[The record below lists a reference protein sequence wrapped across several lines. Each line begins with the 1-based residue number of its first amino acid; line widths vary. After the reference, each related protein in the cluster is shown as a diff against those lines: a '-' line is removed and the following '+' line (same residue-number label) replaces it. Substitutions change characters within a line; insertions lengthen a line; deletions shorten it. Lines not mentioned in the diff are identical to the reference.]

1 MFKKRWSDG
10 IEDIYFGK
18 DEFEIK
24 FGCFGGDGGGG
35 GGGGGGIQTP
45 SKPIVYETKGQQ
57 ISSTTGGKYGSEQ
70 TPDPENFED
79 APSQTTIDPYAG
91 LSMDGP
97 KAATVPGVGLTEQYP
112 SAVVDT
118 PAGKE
123 REPSAITASF
133 GPETLSTGIGPSFAD
148 FSGLT
153 DTGSVQDVMS
163 QAVDLTPAVVPGF
176 EGIGFYTPDPDA
188 PLGTIQGGLE
198 ARFNFSEGGMVPELR
213 PFGGYLQS
221 QVAEQRVQPFLEM
234 VANAAYQEFD
244 IEPGGS
250 GGMGGMGP
258 MGGGVGGG
266 MVGSIGLMGPM
277 GGALGGMGP
286 PQEMDM
292 PYGAGQLPD
301 QTQYIRGGP
310 MPDQIQFTPMHPDM
324 LRGGPMKAALTEE
337 EAMQSFGPTHRL
349 GDPSNGFGPPGSRH
363 FGFEPPAVMNPHF
376 GFGGMKP
383 QVAQQMAYP
392 SDGFGIGSLR
402 QGIF

>member
-24 FGCFGGDGGGG
+24 FGCFGGDGGG

-70 TPDPENFED
+70 TPDPENFEDAPSQKNFED

-133 GPETLSTGIGPSFAD
+133 GPQTLSTGIGPSFAD
-148 FSGLT
+148 FSDLK
-153 DTGSVQDVMS
+153 DMGSVQDVMS

-176 EGIGFYTPDPDA
+176 EEIGFYTPDPYA

-244 IEPGGS
+244 IEPGGVRRH
-250 GGMGGMGP
+250 GRHGRHG
-258 MGGGVGGG
+258 
-266 MVGSIGLMGPM
+266 
-277 GGALGGMGP
+277 
-286 PQEMDM
+286 
-292 PYGAGQLPD
+292 PYGRRHGRLW
-301 QTQYIRGGP
+301 
-310 MPDQIQFTPMHPDM
+310 
-324 LRGGPMKAALTEE
+324 AAWALW
-337 EAMQSFGPTHRL
+337 A
-349 GDPSNGFGPPGSRH
+349 
-363 FGFEPPAVMNPHF
+363 A
-376 GFGGMKP
+376 
-383 QVAQQMAYP
+383 AWAA
-392 SDGFGIGSLR
+392 
-402 QGIF
+402 